1 MWRFPRSG
9 PEDSNKSSK
18 LDEFFASQNPT
29 TSIVRESLQ
38 NSLDAKPDDRDG
50 PVRVRF
56 TLSERSWT
64 DLAPWIGTNEDGLTL
79 NDHTASEDLEQFK
92 ADYRGKTFRCM
103 AVEDYNTDGLT
114 GDTDKDAARSGSNF
128 VGFWWNEGITGK
140 KTGTSGS
147 HGVGKTTLTKLSG
160 MSSFLAVTK
169 RRDDDREFL
178 LGFSNLPFH
187 QLDGASYLGYG
198 RFGVMESRGEI
209 EHLMPIEDS
218 SAIKK
223 FCKAFDIE
231 RSDHGLS
238 VLIPAV
244 DDRVD
249 RKSVVGAVIE
259 DYYWAIL
266 KELLVVEVVDKVSG
280 ERQLIK
286 ADTIDQCIQD
296 MDDTATRLRLLV
308 EKARQV
314 IAMQGTHPNFFQGVE
329 PEINA
334 TSHGTKRYTLTAD
347 CFSGENLE
355 MMREEFEK
363 GNMIGVSFPVPLEPN
378 GGPDKRGLLEVF
390 IEPDTGK
397 GADRIDQFIRKRI
410 VISRQ
415 KTNIAGQFGSCFVV
429 AEDMDMSDYLMLA
442 EEPAHTKWTIQLL
455 NEKKKYKSDAA
466 LRFAMSAAS
475 ELHRILI
482 GDDEDRDTLENFA
495 DDIFSINKP
504 SAEIGKQSRKSKR
517 PECTEEPEVDPTQA
531 SVPLV
536 RVDKLVDGTGFEIL
550 PVRQFS
556 QIAADQN
563 VIFPIRITV
572 KSAYL
577 SVRGNSRS
585 WKDYSP
591 IDFGFGD
598 NIKVKIE
605 PNGAGDVISAS
616 ENELV
621 VEINE
626 EDFAIKTSG
635 FDPHRDLLIKTNIG
649 V

>member
-38 NSLDAKPDDRDG
+38 NSLDAKPDARGG

-56 TLSERSWT
+56 TLSERNWA
-64 DLAPWIGTNEDGLTL
+64 DLEPWIGTNEDGLTL
-79 NDHTASEDLEQFK
+79 NTHTASEDLEQFK
-92 ADYRGKTFRCM
+92 ADYRGQTFRCLTI
-103 AVEDYNTDGLT
+103 EDYNTDGLT

-140 KTGTSGS
+140 KSGTSGS

-169 RRDDDREFL
+169 RRDDDRVFL

-187 QLDGASYLGYG
+187 QLSGSSYLGYG
-198 RFGVMESRGEI
+198 RFGVMEGNGDT
-209 EHLMPIEDS
+209 EHLMPIEDPP
-218 SAIKK
+218 AIEQ
-223 FCKAFDIE
+223 FNKAFDIE
-231 RSDHGLS
+231 RSDYGLS

-244 DDRVD
+244 DDRV
-249 RKSVVGAVIE
+249 KSASVAAAVLE
-259 DYYWAIL
+259 DYYWPIL
-266 KELLVVEVVDKVSG
+266 KGLLIVEVVDKEVG
-280 ERQLIK
+280 AVQV
-286 ADTIDQCIQD
+286 IDAASVDQRIRELGD
-296 MDDTATRLRLLV
+296 PARRLQSLV

-314 IAMQGTHPNFFQGVE
+314 IAMQGKHPNFFQGIE
-329 PEINA
+329 PKTSNTPNGA
-334 TSHGTKRYTLTAD
+334 TRYSLTAE
-347 CFSGENLE
+347 CFAEENLE
-355 MMREEFEK
+355 KMREEFEK

-378 GGPDKRGLLEVF
+378 GGPNKRGLFEVF

-397 GADRIDQFIRKRI
+397 GSDRIEQFIRKRI

-415 KTNIAGQFGSCFVV
+415 KTNIAGKYGACFVV
-429 AEDMDMSDYLMLA
+429 VEDLDMSDYLMLA
-442 EEPAHTKWTIQLL
+442 EEPAHTNWTFRLL

-482 GDDEDRDTLENFA
+482 GDDEEQDTLENVA
-495 DDIFSINKP
+495 EDIFSINKP
-504 SAEIGKQSRKSKR
+504 SDESGKQSRKPKH
-517 PECTEEPEVDPTQA
+517 PERTKEKEVDPKPA
-531 SVPLV
+531 SVPLI
-536 RVDKLVDGTGFEIL
+536 RVERLDDGTGFEVL
-550 PVRQFS
+550 PVKQFS
-556 QIAADQN
+556 QIAADQK
-563 VIFPIRITV
+563 VSLPIRITV
-572 KSAYL
+572 RSAYL

-598 NIKVKIE
+598 NIEMNIE
-605 PNGAGDVISAS
+605 PISAGDIISAS
-616 ENELV
+616 ENEFV
-621 VEINE
+621 VEVND
-626 EDFAIKTSG
+626 EDFVVKSSG
-635 FDPHRDLLIKTNIG
+635 FDPHRDLLIKTTIG